1 MSRPLIWL
9 LAAAC
14 LLAAGCGGGSS
25 SDPTQSVPK
34 TGGLQEHIRTAS
46 FPRPATFP
54 AVKGRTLQQVAD
66 AIGPGGASVALASSQ
81 LDVGK
86 DRLAFGVIDSQG
98 QPVYGPTAI
107 YIATKPGR
115 RALGPFLAPADVLLT
130 QPRYRSKQAAVAGDP
145 FAAVY
150 AAQVPFSRAG
160 HWSVLVTTR
169 TGGRLVANTA
179 AVDVSTDAADPIP
192 RVGQRAPLV
201 KTDTMADAHGNVAN
215 IDTRIPPDDMHKV
228 SFSDVV
234 GKKPV
239 ALLFAT
245 PQLCQSRV
253 CGPVTDIAMQMEA
266 KYGSRMTF
274 IHQEVYKDNNPSKG
288 LREPLVKF
296 HLRTEPWLFVVN
308 RAGRITAR
316 LEGSIGVR
324 AFERAVKSG
333 LQ

>member
-1 MSRPLIWL
+1 VLRPAL
-9 LAAAC
+9 LLVVAAC
-14 LLAAGCGGGSS
+14 LLAAGCGSGSTT
-25 SDPTQSVPK
+25 DPTQSVPK
-34 TGGLQEHIRTAS
+34 AGGLQQRIRVAS
-46 FPRPATFP
+46 APQPATFP

-81 LDVGK
+81 LDVGRN
-86 DRLAFGVIDSQG
+86 RLAFGVIDQQG
-98 QPVYGPTAI
+98 QPVYGPTAV
-107 YIATKPGR
+107 YVARTPSRK
-115 RALGPFLAPADVLLT
+115 ALGPFLAPADVLLT
-130 QPRYRSKQAAVAGDP
+130 LPRYRSKQAAVAGDP

-150 AAQVPFSRAG
+150 AAQVPFTHAG
-160 HWSVLVTTR
+160 RWSVLVTTL
-169 TGGRLVANTA
+169 TGGRLTANTS

-201 KTDTMADAHGNVAN
+201 KTDTMADARGDVAN

-239 ALLFAT
+239 ALLFST

-253 CGPVTDIAMQMEA
+253 CGPVTDIAVQMEA
-266 KYGSRMTF
+266 KYGRRMTF

-288 LREPLVKF
+288 LREPLVQF
-296 HLRTEPWLFVVN
+296 HLRSEPWLFVVN
-308 RAGRITAR
+308 RHGRITAR

-324 AFERAVKSG
+324 AFDQAVRSG
-333 LQ
+333 L